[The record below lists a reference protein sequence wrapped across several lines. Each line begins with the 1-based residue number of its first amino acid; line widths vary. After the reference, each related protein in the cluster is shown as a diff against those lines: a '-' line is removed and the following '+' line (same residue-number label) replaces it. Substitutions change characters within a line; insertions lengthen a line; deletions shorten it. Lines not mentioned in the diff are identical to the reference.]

1 MNKWKEF
8 DDIHTPEDW
17 KKITY
22 TQKKKHYSFSMVLT
36 AVIVCISLITVSAF
50 HSDMS
55 EWLTNHFSKED
66 IHAVEN
72 VAFKDISWGEA
83 PFGYTYT
90 KDDIIKNIY
99 LMHHN
104 QIKLQKPRTYKGV
117 YKKPFSF
124 KYVRYHHDIFMYDF
138 SGYVEY
144 GVNRIFNNN
153 VYLCTKKNDIIALN
167 MKTGNIEAIT
177 TDHRSVKPYLSPHGR
192 YLLINKQD
200 EYWTIYDTV
209 NKTEKIVPDI
219 CGYALSNEHSFL
231 LIGRICHNE

>member
-1 MNKWKEF
+1 MNKWKEL

-66 IHAVEN
+66 IHSVEN
-72 VAFKDISWGEA
+72 VAFKDIKWGEA

-90 KDDIIKNIY
+90 KDDKIKNIY

-144 GVNRIFNNN
+144 GINRIFNNT
-153 VYLCTKKNDIIALN
+153 VYLCTKKNDTL
-167 MKTGNIEAIT
+167 
-177 TDHRSVKPYLSPHGR
+177 P
-192 YLLINKQD
+192 
-200 EYWTIYDTV
+200 
-209 NKTEKIVPDI
+209 
-219 CGYALSNEHSFL
+219 
-231 LIGRICHNE
+231 

>member
-66 IHAVEN
+66 IHPVEN
-72 VAFKDISWGEA
+72 VDFKDISWGEA

-90 KDDIIKNIY
+90 KDDKIKNIY

-104 QIKLQKPRTYKGV
+104 QIKQQKPRTYKGV

-124 KYVRYHHDIFMYDF
+124 KYVQYHHDIFM
-138 SGYVEY
+138 
-144 GVNRIFNNN
+144 
-153 VYLCTKKNDIIALN
+153 LCRVWCQSYI
-167 MKTGNIEAIT
+167 
-177 TDHRSVKPYLSPHGR
+177 
-192 YLLINKQD
+192 Q
-200 EYWTIYDTV
+200 
-209 NKTEKIVPDI
+209 
-219 CGYALSNEHSFL
+219 
-231 LIGRICHNE
+231 